1 MKAILIAD
9 EKWGVSNKGKSLIS
23 IPAER
28 KTMLDTVKGHVVV
41 YDYKYV
47 DELPGQQALT
57 GSDNIVFTDN
67 AEVNVKNALVCKT
80 LEEVERAIESFSDR
94 EVYIIHGAKLYN
106 HFFDR
111 INTFHVT
118 KVEYSYHTDE
128 SIKNL
133 DEEEDLT
140 ITHDSDELYLHDM
153 VYSFLQYERI

>member
-67 AEVNVKNALVCKT
+67 AEVTVRNAKVCKT
-80 LEEVERAIESFSDR
+80 LEEVETAIMKYPGR

-106 HFFDR
+106 HFYDR

-118 KVEYSYHTDE
+118 KVEYAYQTDE
-128 SIKNL
+128 SVKNL
-133 DEEEDLT
+133 DADKSLT

-153 VYSFLQYERI
+153 VYSFLQYERM